1 MRRSASSMRRIT
13 AAALVWKWVPT
24 QRPSMRLPHESQS
37 MTLSLKGAFVRS
49 FGLGFMRSGSGR
61 AGGETVPSPLSVDR
75 HTRPRVDVA
84 MHVAAGDAGAGI
96 DVAADGAADHAG
108 AGVDVPAHRAAS
120 DAFPSVHVAGNH
132 AAMNVAGNLEIL
144 QHLSM

>member
-84 MHVAAGDAGAGI
+84 MHGAAG
-96 DVAADGAADHAG
+96 HAG
-108 AGVDVPAHRAAS
+108 AGVDVAADRAAS
-120 DAFPSVHVAGNH
+120 DALPSVHVAGNH

-144 QHLSM
+144 QHPSM